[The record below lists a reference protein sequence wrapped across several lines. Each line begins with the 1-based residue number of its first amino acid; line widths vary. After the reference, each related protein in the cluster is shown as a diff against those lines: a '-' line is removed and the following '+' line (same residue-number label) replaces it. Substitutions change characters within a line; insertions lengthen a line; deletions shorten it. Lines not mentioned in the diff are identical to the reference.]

1 MSGLAG
7 CVMDPRLGLSPD
19 CAAVILAAGD
29 GVRPCAGSRRKT
41 ENDRGRV
48 AGQTGEA
55 GTWFKTPWHYPC
67 IGYRGHLLGLFV
79 ETDDENVA
87 RREAEDVC
95 SSVLH

>member
-48 AGQTGEA
+48 AGQTGE
-55 GTWFKTPWHYPC
+55 
-67 IGYRGHLLGLFV
+67 RGKDLV
-79 ETDDENVA
+79 QNSVA
-87 RREAEDVC
+87 LPVHW
-95 SSVLH
+95 L